1 MPSTDTVPWQ
11 PANPQ
16 RLARHFSRLGW
27 LGFWIQAVLLII
39 PVILLFYVTFLSGP
53 ESAHRKGI
61 DLGNY
66 LSYGSLLVMLFTTYW
81 FYTYTRLAPKI
92 TDPAK
97 RPTQAA
103 VLRKLW
109 IGLWAGV
116 AGIVFS
122 MILMI
127 TAVGRMLL
135 ILLTTPQTGIPITAP
150 GGVDPSK
157 TLAAIDAISL
167 KNLVISLTGE
177 LVVLS
182 FSLWLLYVVMRP
194 KAEKA
199 GGTAA

>member
-1 MPSTDTVPWQ
+1 MPSTDTTPWQ

-27 LGFWIQAVLLII
+27 LGFWIQLALLVI
-39 PVILLFYVTFLSGP
+39 PIMLLFYVTFLSDP
-53 ESAHRKGI
+53 ESAHRRGI

-66 LSYGSLLVMLFTTYW
+66 LSYGSLLVMVFTTYW
-81 FYTYTRLAPKI
+81 FYTYTRLGPKI
-92 TDPAK
+92 IDPET

-122 MILMI
+122 MFLMI
-127 TAVGRMLL
+127 NAVGRMVLV
-135 ILLTTPQTGIPITAP
+135 LLTTPQTGIPITAP

-157 TLAAIDAISL
+157 TLSAIDAISL

-177 LVVLS
+177 LIVLS
-182 FSLWLLYVVMRP
+182 FSLWLLYKVVRP
-194 KAEKA
+194 NAVNVD
-199 GGTAA
+199 GSVD